1 MTMKISQLPLQQ
13 KLRRILLASAG
24 SALLVAWL
32 SFAVMSML
40 KMHQDTNQRLSTL
53 AKVTAFNS
61 QVALTFDDAKETAN
75 VLSSLKSDSTVIYAC
90 VVRVSGTV
98 FAQWQNENWAGFSQ
112 HSPSACLQK
121 NDNRQQWFA
130 SRLHLKEAIFLDE
143 ELIGE
148 LYIDVD
154 MRPAWLSLAGYL
166 LALAVLLVLA
176 LALAAIL
183 GLRLGRY
190 LTEPVLQLA
199 TMAETVSTTKNY
211 TLRAMGSG
219 ADEIGHL
226 VDRFN
231 EMLIQIE
238 QREAE
243 LKHHRE
249 GLEKL
254 VAQRTRELSVAKE
267 AAETANKAK
276 SQFLATMSH
285 EIRTPMNGILGM
297 SEMLLSTSLDS
308 RQRRYVETVHSS
320 GESLLLIIN
329 DILDFSKIEAGR
341 LVLESVDF
349 DPRMV
354 VDDVLSLL
362 SEQAH
367 RKGLVL
373 TADIAANLPQAL
385 NGDPTRL
392 RQILLNLVGNALK
405 FTEHGLVSIS
415 IQANKYK
422 NTILDFRISDTGIGI
437 RPEVQ
442 QRLFQPFI
450 QADSSHT
457 RRFGGTGLGL
467 AIVKQLVELMGGC
480 IAVQSELGH
489 GSSFSFSLTFEP
501 ATAPVLSA
509 LEDNLQQSKKIQSL
523 RSSWQGTRI
532 LLAEDTL
539 TNQEVMKAMLYG
551 FGCEVDIVQ
560 NGQQALDVLK
570 NSHYDLVLMD
580 CQMPEMDGFEA
591 TRLFRHYET
600 EQGLPRVPVV
610 AVTASVLN
618 DERAACLACG
628 MDDVLAKP
636 FKRKELVTTLERW
649 LKH

>member
-1 MTMKISQLPLQQ
+1 MSISQLPLQK
-13 KLRRILLASAG
+13 KLRRILLLSAS
-24 SALLVAWL
+24 SALFVAWMA
-32 SFAVMSML
+32 FAVTSIV
-40 KMHQDTNQRLSTL
+40 KMHQETTQRLSTL

-61 QVALTFDDAKETAN
+61 QVALTFDDAKETTN
-75 VLSSLKSDSTVIYAC
+75 VLSSLKSDSTIVFAC
-90 VVRVSGTV
+90 VMRASGEV
-98 FAQWQNENWAGFSQ
+98 FAEWRSDTKTNKTI
-112 HSPSACLQK
+112 ACDQQS
-121 NDNRQQWFA
+121 DNREQWF
-130 SRLHLKEAIFLDE
+130 SRSLHLKEDITLDN

-148 LYIDVD
+148 LFIDVD
-154 MRPAWLSLAGYL
+154 LYSAWVDLFVYLVILACL
-166 LALAVLLVLA
+166 LLLTLIMVAV
-176 LALAAIL
+176 L

-190 LTEPVLQLA
+190 VTEPILQLA
-199 TMAETVSTTKNY
+199 ITAETVSSTKNY
-211 TLRAMGSG
+211 ALRAMGSG

-238 QREAE
+238 SRDSE
-243 LKHHRE
+243 LKNHRE
-249 GLEKL
+249 DLERL
-254 VAQRTRELSVAKE
+254 VAQRTRELSTAKE
-267 AAETANKAK
+267 AAEAANKAK

-297 SEMLLSTSLDS
+297 SEMLLGTSLDS

-341 LVLESVDF
+341 LILETVDF
-349 DPRMV
+349 SPRTIV
-354 VDDVLSLL
+354 EDVLSLL

-373 TADIAANLPQAL
+373 TADMAVSLPAAL
-385 NGDPTRL
+385 NGDPMRL

-415 IQANKYK
+415 VQANKHK
-422 NTILDFRISDTGIGI
+422 NTTLDFRISDTGIGI
-437 RPEVQ
+437 KPEVQ
-442 QRLFQPFI
+442 QKLFQPFI

-467 AIVKQLVELMGGC
+467 AIVKQLVELMGGY
-480 IAVQSELGH
+480 IAVQSEIGH
-489 GSSFSFSLTFEP
+489 GSSFSFSLIFSP
-501 ATAPVLSA
+501 ATAPILSVSA
-509 LEDNLQQSKKIQSL
+509 SNAQQSKSLQSL
-523 RSSWQGTRI
+523 RNSWQGAHI
-532 LLAEDTL
+532 LLAEDTA
-539 TNQEVMKAMLYG
+539 TNQEVMKAMLHG
-551 FGCEVDIVQ
+551 FGCEVDIVV
-560 NGQQALDVLK
+560 NGAQALDVLK
-570 NSHYDLVLMD
+570 SSHYDLVLMD

-591 TRLFRHYET
+591 TTLFREYEKH
-600 EQGLPRVPVV
+600 QGLPRVPVV

-618 DERAACLACG
+618 DERAACLASG

-636 FKRKELVTTLERW
+636 FKRKELAVTLERW

>member
-349 DPRMV
+349 DPRVV

-373 TADIAANLPQAL
+373 TSDIAANLPQAL
-385 NGDPTRL
+385 NGNPTRL

-509 LEDNLQQSKKIQSL
+509 LEDNLQQSKRIQSL

-636 FKRKELVTTLERW
+636 FKRKELATTLERW

>member
-1 MTMKISQLPLQQ
+1 
-13 KLRRILLASAG
+13 
-24 SALLVAWL
+24 
-32 SFAVMSML
+32 
-40 KMHQDTNQRLSTL
+40 
-53 AKVTAFNS
+53 
-61 QVALTFDDAKETAN
+61 
-75 VLSSLKSDSTVIYAC
+75 
-90 VVRVSGTV
+90 
-98 FAQWQNENWAGFSQ
+98 
-112 HSPSACLQK
+112 
-121 NDNRQQWFA
+121 
-130 SRLHLKEAIFLDE
+130 
-143 ELIGE
+143 
-148 LYIDVD
+148 
-154 MRPAWLSLAGYL
+154 
-166 LALAVLLVLA
+166 
-176 LALAAIL
+176 
-183 GLRLGRY
+183 
-190 LTEPVLQLA
+190 
-199 TMAETVSTTKNY
+199 
-211 TLRAMGSG
+211 
-219 ADEIGHL
+219 
-226 VDRFN
+226 
-231 EMLIQIE
+231 
-238 QREAE
+238 
-243 LKHHRE
+243 
-249 GLEKL
+249 
-254 VAQRTRELSVAKE
+254 
-267 AAETANKAK
+267 
-276 SQFLATMSH
+276 
-285 EIRTPMNGILGM
+285 
-297 SEMLLSTSLDS
+297 MLLSTSLDS

>member
-1 MTMKISQLPLQQ
+1 MSISQLPLQK
-13 KLRRILLASAG
+13 KLRRILLLSAS
-24 SALLVAWL
+24 SALFVAWMA
-32 SFAVMSML
+32 FAVTSIV
-40 KMHQDTNQRLSTL
+40 KMHQETTQRLSTL

-61 QVALTFDDAKETAN
+61 QVALTFDDAKETTN
-75 VLSSLKSDSTVIYAC
+75 VLSSLKSDSTIVFAC
-90 VVRVSGTV
+90 VMRASGEV
-98 FAQWQNENWAGFSQ
+98 FAEWRSDTKTNKTI
-112 HSPSACLQK
+112 ACDQQS
-121 NDNRQQWFA
+121 DNREQWF
-130 SRLHLKEAIFLDE
+130 SRSLHLKEDITLDG

-148 LYIDVD
+148 LFIDVD
-154 MRPAWLSLAGYL
+154 LYSAWVDLFVYLVILACL
-166 LALAVLLVLA
+166 LLLTLIMVAV
-176 LALAAIL
+176 L

-190 LTEPVLQLA
+190 VTEPILQLA
-199 TMAETVSTTKNY
+199 ITAETVSSTKNY
-211 TLRAMGSG
+211 ALRAMGSG

-238 QREAE
+238 SRDSE
-243 LKHHRE
+243 LKNHRE
-249 GLEKL
+249 DLERL
-254 VAQRTRELSVAKE
+254 VAQRTRELSTAKE
-267 AAETANKAK
+267 AAEAANKAK

-297 SEMLLSTSLDS
+297 SEMLLGTSLDS

-341 LVLESVDF
+341 LILETVDF
-349 DPRMV
+349 SPRTIV
-354 VDDVLSLL
+354 EDVLSLL

-373 TADIAANLPQAL
+373 TADMAVSLPAAL
-385 NGDPTRL
+385 NGDPIRL

-415 IQANKYK
+415 VQANKHK
-422 NTILDFRISDTGIGI
+422 NTTLDFRISDTGIGI
-437 RPEVQ
+437 KPEVQ
-442 QRLFQPFI
+442 QKLFQPFI

-467 AIVKQLVELMGGC
+467 AIVKQLVELMGGY
-480 IAVQSELGH
+480 IAVQSEIGH
-489 GSSFSFSLTFEP
+489 GSSFSFSLIFSP
-501 ATAPVLSA
+501 ATAPILSVSA
-509 LEDNLQQSKKIQSL
+509 SNAQQSKSLQSL
-523 RSSWQGTRI
+523 RNSWQGAHI
-532 LLAEDTL
+532 LLAEDTA
-539 TNQEVMKAMLYG
+539 TNQEVMKAMLHG
-551 FGCEVDIVQ
+551 FGCEVDIVV
-560 NGQQALDVLK
+560 NGAQALDVLK
-570 NSHYDLVLMD
+570 SSHYDLVLMD

-591 TRLFRHYET
+591 TTLFREYEKH
-600 EQGLPRVPVV
+600 QGLPRVPVV

-618 DERAACLACG
+618 DERAACLASG

-636 FKRKELVTTLERW
+636 FKRKELAVTLERW